1 MRPIKFRGRV
11 IDSDKRDGGRIVFGS
26 LVDHGESKH
35 CPRYWI
41 YPLEGDRNFPVD
53 PDAVAQLVGYDANGN
68 EIYEG
73 DTFEFNGQPYTC
85 RLTEQHEGDLPTGEL
100 CTAIIEVI
108 QTSRPVRLWLE
119 GIAHAKRIEGESATS
134 LPNLRQK
141 LSEAIPAFKA
151 ASERFIAAYQNIIKE
166 SEADQ

>member
-1 MRPIKFRGRV
+1 MRVIKFRGRV

-53 PDAVAQLVGYDANGN
+53 PDSIAQLVGYDKHGN

-73 DTFEFNGQPYTC
+73 DTVAFFYEGDTLKGTRSEWTAVLVPDIVNEIQDPRSVAFN
-85 RLTEQHEGDLPTGEL
+85 RLTL
-100 CTAIIEVI
+100 
-108 QTSRPVRLWLE
+108 
-119 GIAHAKRIEGESATS
+119 K
-134 LPNLRQK
+134 
-141 LSEAIPAFKA
+141 
-151 ASERFIAAYQNIIKE
+151 
-166 SEADQ
+166 EADQ

>member
-1 MRPIKFRGRV
+1 MRPIKFRGRDLKTGEYIFGFYTTGSGDKPFILV
-11 IDSDKRDGGRIVFGS
+11 TNAQGQYLREVKPDS
-26 LVDHGESKH
+26 
-35 CPRYWI
+35 
-41 YPLEGDRNFPVD
+41 
-53 PDAVAQLVGYDANGN
+53 VAQLAGYDANGN
-68 EIYEG
+68 EVYEG
-73 DTFEFNGQPYTC
+73 DTFEFNGQTYTC

-119 GIAHAKRIEGESATS
+119 GIAHAKRIEGESATC

>member
-1 MRPIKFRGRV
+1 MRPIKFRG
-11 IDSDKRDGGRIVFGS
+11 IDWET
-26 LVDHGESKH
+26 GEYVYGDLIQGNYDEV
-35 CPRYWI
+35 CPRIKPRKKKARYVK
-41 YPLEGDRNFPVD
+41 D
-53 PDAVAQLVGYDANGN
+53 VAQLVGYDANGK
-68 EIYEG
+68 EVYEG
-73 DTFEFNGQPYTC
+73 DTIEFNGQTYTC

-166 SEADQ
+166 SEDDQ